1 LWFLLD
7 SNSWNSVLQPIVRKN
22 DNKTI
27 LNKFVCKGLNTF
39 FVKLWLVF
47 IKLTVYFEAKIDKLK
62 ISTNLL
68 LKLTLKDEIQIS

>member
-1 LWFLLD
+1 M
-7 SNSWNSVLQPIVRKN
+7 NKLQPIVRKN

-39 FVKLWLVF
+39 CKIMACFF
-47 IKLTVYFEAKIDKLK
+47 SIKLTVYFEAKIDKLK
-62 ISTNLL
+62 NSTNLL